1 MTKTGILLAAIVLLA
16 PLSCRNRGEALSQ
29 EEYSEESIEDIV
41 ELTPAQMSA
50 VGITVG
56 PVERRTLSETVQT
69 SGSLKLSPQ
78 SQAEVTSLVN
88 GKVRRILAKQGQSV
102 RAGETLALVEN
113 TEIVSLQKDYL
124 IATRQAELSAS
135 AFEREKELR
144 EKGAGVEK
152 NLQQAEAQCRMD
164 ESTAQGIR
172 QQLIQIGLSPENAA
186 NGQFSETV
194 PVKAPISG
202 VVGDIFISTGSWLSD
217 GTVLMNIYDNKALH
231 ADLNVFEADIAKIV
245 PGQKVSLRLSDQSRT
260 NLEGKVSLITATLDP
275 VSKSATVHVD
285 LHGGNSSV
293 TLLPNMFVSASIL
306 CGENPCDAVPDEA
319 VVMKADRSYVFVKE
333 EGNRF
338 RKVEVVPVVKQMG
351 YTGISFLDSSSE
363 GKEIVTSKAFYL
375 ESILADHGE
384 E

>member
-1 MTKTGILLAAIVLLA
+1 MTKTGILLAAIALLA

-135 AFEREKELR
+135 AFE
-144 EKGAGVEK
+144 
-152 NLQQAEAQCRMD
+152 
-164 ESTAQGIR
+164 
-172 QQLIQIGLSPENAA
+172 
-186 NGQFSETV
+186 
-194 PVKAPISG
+194 
-202 VVGDIFISTGSWLSD
+202 
-217 GTVLMNIYDNKALH
+217 
-231 ADLNVFEADIAKIV
+231 
-245 PGQKVSLRLSDQSRT
+245 
-260 NLEGKVSLITATLDP
+260 
-275 VSKSATVHVD
+275 
-285 LHGGNSSV
+285 SSV
-293 TLLPNMFVSASIL
+293 LPTPVGPKKRKLPIGFDASFIPAFAL
-306 CGENPCDAVPDEA
+306 IIASVTRLTA
-319 VVMKADRSYVFVKE
+319 
-333 EGNRF
+333 
-338 RKVEVVPVVKQMG
+338 
-351 YTGISFLDSSSE
+351 SS
-363 GKEIVTSKAFYL
+363 
-375 ESILADHGE
+375 
-384 E
+384 